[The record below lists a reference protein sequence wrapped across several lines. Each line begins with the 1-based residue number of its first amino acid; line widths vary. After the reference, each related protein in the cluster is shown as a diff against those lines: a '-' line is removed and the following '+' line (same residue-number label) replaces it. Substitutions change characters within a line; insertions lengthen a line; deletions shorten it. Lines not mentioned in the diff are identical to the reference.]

1 MEKWINKIHRM
12 SLSQLKALEVLA
24 ASKNGIIEANDSSR
38 LVGLKGKSLGGIFS
52 SLSRQKIGKE
62 SLILA
67 WGRAEGGRGLRW
79 KLNTKLI
86 DQKELKKV
94 IKEILSI

>member
-1 MEKWINKIHRM
+1 VEKWVYKIHRM
-12 SLSQLKALEVLA
+12 SLGQLKALEVLA
-24 ASKNGIIEANDSSR
+24 LSKDGIIEANDSVEE
-38 LVGLKGKSLGGIFS
+38 VGLKGKSLGGIFS
-52 SLSRQKIGKE
+52 SLSRQKIGNE

-86 DQKELKKV
+86 NQEELRKV
-94 IKEILSI
+94 IKEILII